1 MSTENSILAAMEAEL
16 PNDQKPRRGWFRRNW
31 LWFVP
36 TLFLATILLCGGC
49 LSVFGYLGYNQYIA
63 ALCESSVYKKS
74 FAKTTADAAVQSE
87 VGQPIELVKWPPP
100 VFADTDSGTEILC
113 DLKGPKGVA
122 KMQVRLRKN
131 DGRVETKIILP
142 SGKQLSFDVSDGTN
156 VAPTYQRPKTD
167 GKVEP
172 KGPPPEVD
180 LDIPDAG
187 K

>member
-1 MSTENSILAAMEAEL
+1 MNMESPVAAVEVGTANVQ
-16 PNDQKPRRGWFRRNW
+16 PPRRGWFRRNW

-36 TLFLATILLCGGC
+36 TLLLAMILLCGGC
-49 LSVFGYLGYNQYIA
+49 LSVFGYIGYNQYIA
-63 ALCESSVYKKS
+63 ALCKTDVYKKS
-74 FAKTTADAAVQSE
+74 FAKTTADAAVQGE

-100 VFADTDSGTEILC
+100 VFADTESGTEILC

-131 DGRVETKIILP
+131 DGRVEIKVILP
-142 SGKQLSFDVSDGTN
+142 SSKQLLLDVSDGKN
-156 VAPTYQRPKTD
+156 VAPTFQKPKTANA
-167 GKVEP
+167 VEP

-180 LDIPDAG
+180 LDVPDAG